1 MQLFTVKMIAKR
13 FISLFDFNGDK
24 TGERVEEIPQVYR
37 DLPMQTAQTYKRQ
50 FPDNKVEIE
59 AQHGEYAGEGR
70 IGARPVKN
78 PDYDGIRKKV
88 TKRFEKTLNHLAK
101 TEREA
106 NTLTA
111 AQTGDMAAAI
121 NAEMKS

>member
-13 FISLFDFNGDK
+13 IISLFDFNGDK

-37 DLPMQTAQTYKRQ
+37 DLPAQTALGYKTN

-70 IGARPVKN
+70 KGSS
-78 PDYDGIRKKV
+78 
-88 TKRFEKTLNHLAK
+88 FERQPRVMVPADFKHTRRAV
-101 TEREA
+101 REKIQEKIA
-106 NTLTA
+106 ADDLTA

>member
-24 TGERVEEIPQVYR
+24 TDERVEEIPTVYR
-37 DLPMQTAQTYKRQ
+37 DLPHQTALGYKTN

-59 AQHGEYAGEGR
+59 AQHGEYAAEGR
-70 IGARPVKN
+70 KGTPYARGPKTWSQHSTVVYPDGTKKNVPVK
-78 PDYDGIRKKV
+78 GG
-88 TKRFEKTLNHLAK
+88 TLS
-101 TEREA
+101 
-106 NTLTA
+106 A

-121 NAEMKS
+121 NAELES

>member
-13 FISLFDFNGDK
+13 IVSFFDASGAK

-37 DLPMQTAQTYKRQ
+37 DLPHPTALGYKAN

-70 IGARPVKN
+70 KGSSYERRERVNVPADFKHTRRAV
-78 PDYDGIRKKV
+78 R
-88 TKRFEKTLNHLAK
+88 EKIQEKIA
-101 TEREA
+101 A
-106 NTLTA
+106 DDLTA
-111 AQTGDMAAAI
+111 AQTGDMSAAI

>member
-24 TGERVEEIPQVYR
+24 TGERVEEIPTVYR
-37 DLPMQTAQTYKRQ
+37 DLPMQTALGYKAN

-59 AQHGEYAGEGR
+59 AQHGDYAGEGR
-70 IGARPVKN
+70 IAARPVRN
-78 PDYDGIRKKV
+78 PDYKAAREKV
-88 TKRFEKTLNHLAK
+88 TKRFAKTLNHLAK
-101 TEREA
+101 SERDD
-106 NTLTA
+106 TQTA

>member
-24 TGERVEEIPQVYR
+24 TGERVEEIPTVYR
-37 DLPMQTAQTYKRQ
+37 DLPFQTAQTYQRI

-59 AQHGEYAGEGR
+59 AQAPEPVRGSMNG
-70 IGARPVKN
+70 GARYERGPKTWPKPHAVVVDSK
-78 PDYDGIRKKV
+78 GVVKKV
-88 TKRFEKTLNHLAK
+88 PVTSTLS
-101 TEREA
+101 
-106 NTLTA
+106 A

-121 NAEMKS
+121 NAELES

>member
-13 FISLFDFNGDK
+13 IISLFDFNGDK

-37 DLPMQTAQTYKRQ
+37 DLPAQTAQTYKRQ

-59 AQHGEYAGEGR
+59 AQTPEPVRGSMNG
-70 IGARPVKN
+70 GARYERGPKTWPKPHAVVVDSK
-78 PDYDGIRKKV
+78 GVVKKV
-88 TKRFEKTLNHLAK
+88 PIKTDTLA
-101 TEREA
+101 
-106 NTLTA
+106 A